1 LTSLI
6 AVLSG
11 SALGGLVRFLV
22 CACVDTRAGGR
33 FPWGTLVVNVTGA
46 FLIGIVLAR
55 LPEIGAGNVH
65 RLLVVG
71 FLGSYTTVSAFSLQ
85 TVQLLD
91 AGRRGAAASYFAAS
105 VGSCL
110 LAAATG
116 FAIGGLAG

>member
-1 LTSLI
+1 LI
-6 AVLSG
+6 ALVAVLGG

-22 CACVDTRAGGR
+22 SACVDTRAGGR

-46 FLIGIVLAR
+46 LLIGIVLAR

-91 AGRRGAAASYFAAS
+91 AGRRGTAAAYFFASAATC
-105 VGSCL
+105 V
-110 LAAATG
+110 LAAAAG
-116 FAIGGLAG
+116 FAIGDLVG